1 MVTKNKENKKS
12 IIKDR
17 TIYLMKYNKQRLDN
31 IRDRKAYA
39 RSISKLGEQLVE
51 TESTAE
57 YYRNRADIRQRTVTN
72 LRELNREKDKVIND
86 AIACLEEYKKTDTA
100 DIEKVIEFY
109 QTLSKILKGKK
120 VICKENS
127 LKLKQ

>member
-1 MVTKNKENKKS
+1 MINKENKKANKS

-51 TESTAE
+51 SESTTDYYKRRAE
-57 YYRNRADIRQRTVTN
+57 IRQETIIRLRNQNIKKDEIINKAINYLQESENIDTN
-72 LRELNREKDKVIND
+72 
-86 AIACLEEYKKTDTA
+86 
-100 DIEKVIEFY
+100 DIERIIEFY
-109 QTLSKILKGKK
+109 QNMSKILRGK
-120 VICKENS
+120 V
-127 LKLKQ
+127 